1 MLVEINSLHW
11 LLLYLWITIRD
22 KPSAAMMTK
31 LPLQEGGA
39 CPVDGGWGDEGS
51 PIHPSASTGE
61 SNEQQHFM
69 LHAKFVT
76 GAGC

>member
-1 MLVEINSLHW
+1 
-11 LLLYLWITIRD
+11 
-22 KPSAAMMTK
+22 MMTK

-76 GAGC
+76 SAGC

>member
-1 MLVEINSLHW
+1 
-11 LLLYLWITIRD
+11 
-22 KPSAAMMTK
+22 MMTK

-39 CPVDGGWGDEGS
+39 RPVDGGITNT
-51 PIHPSASTGE
+51 PASTGE